1 MTKPQVRKKNTGEPG
16 NGGQYAAQSRPEAET
31 VLEQGWTRRVM
42 DGVTMDTLRY
52 PSGSIAEEKYYNS
65 DGELRVH
72 DTWTDDT
79 DDHPSSRQSS
89 AIYSDGQ
96 RHDADDGT
104 AAIRTWEG
112 GKPRLTVHMQ
122 NGEQHDPK
130 PGVPAITAFA
140 ENGTATLT
148 IHMQHGVIQDPAP
161 GVPAHVATLGNGRM
175 KRSTYYTQ
183 GQSWKQTDDVTIDL
197 FGEHSA
203 VITTTR
209 EART

>member
-16 NGGQYAAQSRPEAET
+16 NGGQYAARANTET
-31 VLEQGWTRRVM
+31 DIVLEHGWTRRVM

-52 PSGSIAEEKYYNS
+52 LSGSIAEEKYYNA

-72 DTWTDDT
+72 DKWSEDT
-79 DDHPSSRQSS
+79 GDLPSSRFSS
-89 AIYSDGQ
+89 AMYKDGQ
-96 RHDADDGT
+96 LHDAEDGT
-104 AAIRTWEG
+104 AAVRTWED
-112 GKPRLTVHMQ
+112 GKPRLVVHMQ

-130 PGVPAITAFA
+130 PGVPAFTAYA

-161 GVPAHVATLGNGRM
+161 GVPAHVATLDNGRM

-197 FGEHSA
+197 LGEHSA